1 MLMAAPTLTSRIPRD
16 AAKHRFAAFSVAP
29 VYASALSYTQFC
41 VISNANAN
49 ANAYRFSR
57 PLNAICSGGDR

>member
-41 VISNANAN
+41 VISNT
-49 ANAYRFSR
+49 NAYRFSR

>member
-16 AAKHRFAAFSVAP
+16 AAMPRLASSSVAP
-29 VYASALSYTQFC
+29 VCASVLSHTQFC
-41 VISNANAN
+41 VIPN
-49 ANAYRFSR
+49 ANAYRFSL